1 MNLCSFRP
9 NLSWFRSVTKWLMNT
24 CVVNKTPVQ
33 KDSLLIV
40 QHWKADFGGESNG
53 YNMFSP
59 DLFKYYCEV
68 FASTVFHLWL
78 PTVFPFCWTLDI
90 QGHEK
95 EALQLMATYLPKDTS
110 PGSAY
115 QEGGGLYALGLIH
128 ANHGGDIIDYLLNQ
142 LKNASNDVCTGFSN
156 EPLFCWEYPEGCY
169 LV

>member
-1 MNLCSFRP
+1 MKGGLCGTETLIF
-9 NLSWFRSVTKWLMNT
+9 LEKVIAVTYLNII
-24 CVVNKTPVQ
+24 
-33 KDSLLIV
+33 LL
-40 QHWKADFGGESNG
+40 F
-53 YNMFSP
+53 
-59 DLFKYYCEV
+59 
-68 FASTVFHLWL
+68 FHLSL
-78 PTVFPFCWTLDI
+78 PTVFPSRWTLDI

-142 LKNASNDVCTGFSN
+142 LKNASNDVCTGLSN
-156 EPLFCWEYPEGCY
+156 EPLLCWEYTGGCW

>member
-1 MNLCSFRP
+1 MAITCFLLNCL
-9 NLSWFRSVTKWLMNT
+9 NIITKCLH
-24 CVVNKTPVQ
+24 
-33 KDSLLIV
+33 LL
-40 QHWKADFGGESNG
+40 F
-53 YNMFSP
+53 
-59 DLFKYYCEV
+59 
-68 FASTVFHLWL
+68 FHLSL
-78 PTVFPFCWTLDI
+78 PTVFPSCWTLDI

-156 EPLFCWEYPEGCY
+156 EPLFCWEYPEGC
-169 LV
+169 

>member
-1 MNLCSFRP
+1 MVLK
-9 NLSWFRSVTKWLMNT
+9 WFWDTPKFLTVVTSSKFEGGDICYWNT
-24 CVVNKTPVQ
+24 
-33 KDSLLIV
+33 
-40 QHWKADFGGESNG
+40 DFSGKSNG
-53 YNMFSP
+53 YNTHLNITS
-59 DLFKYYCEV
+59 LF
-68 FASTVFHLWL
+68 FHISLATVFL
-78 PTVFPFCWTLDI
+78 LDI

-142 LKNASNDVCTGFSN
+142 LKNASNDVCTGLSN
-156 EPLFCWEYPEGCY
+156 EPLFFLEDAGGCW